1 VRAVSTDPFML
12 ATGQGKPFQRSGS
25 SLLGPADADHFRI
38 KVGRYGDR
46 WYCDPLPGDR
56 CWAAWD
62 GSVPSISTIK
72 KASGSDWSFVALKR
86 VNEALEQRP
95 TRFDGMSAAERYEA
109 LKAINK
115 LGLSAAAQRGTN
127 VHLYCEA
134 KLHGSDWR
142 IPVGAPGHEY
152 MPAVDA
158 WFDQHQPELIA
169 AEYVVIKR
177 QMFCPLSG
185 EYIAG
190 YGGTPDGLLRI
201 DGLLWAIDWKS
212 RGEDSEHGAYPE
224 EAEQVAAGVIAD
236 YMIVQGDHGAERQEI
251 PDVTG
256 GLIVSIRPDGARSYP
271 IDISDA
277 APNWRARHAW
287 WTARLRERKPVG
299 KPWPIK
305 GGETPTFTTPY
316 AALPDRAANLVDRLR
331 TVAALSP
338 DVAQRVREA
347 WPAGCP
353 KLSEGGHTDEQLDR
367 IQQIVEQAETITSA
381 PFSDIPAEPAPLR
394 TVNVAEVR
402 ARVVPDEGEPASE
415 GRMVQMRELHAALDD
430 VQRAWIAAL
439 ADQSRAV
446 ASFHLAER
454 KTTRSTCIVRGLIGL
469 AQNDCMDDDLVRA
482 AAAFALDS
490 DEPLQASTPPG
501 AAIAALG
508 WTEAL
513 TFLGACAA
521 FVKGGMDLAFDDN
534 GVMRLVDR
542 PLTADQAAERLGGT
556 WA

>member
-1 VRAVSTDPFML
+1 MLST
-12 ATGQGKPFQRSGS
+12 GHGKPFQRSGS

-46 WYCDPLPGDR
+46 WYCDPLPADR
-56 CWAAWD
+56 RWTAWE
-62 GSVPSISTIK
+62 GSVPSISTVK

-95 TRFDGMSAAERYEA
+95 TRFDGMSADERYEA

-142 IPVGAPGHEY
+142 IPAGAPGAEY
-152 MPAVDA
+152 IPAVDA

-177 QMFCPLSG
+177 TMFCPISG
-185 EYIAG
+185 EQIPG

-201 DGLLWAIDWKS
+201 GGEIYAIDWKS
-212 RGEDSEHGAYPE
+212 RGEDSDHGAYPE
-224 EAEQVAAGVIAD
+224 EAEQVAAGVTAD
-236 YMIVQGDHGAERQEI
+236 YMIVQGDNGAERREI
-251 PDVTG
+251 PDDVG

-271 IDISDA
+271 IDISEA
-277 APNWRARHAW
+277 APNWRARHTW
-287 WTARLRERKPVG
+287 WTARLKERKPVG

-305 GGETPTFTTPY
+305 
-316 AALPDRAANLVDRLR
+316 AATAPSPRTANLLGRLR
-331 TVAALSP
+331 TIAAMSP
-338 DVAQRVREA
+338 EMAQSVRA
-347 WPAGCP
+347 SWPAGVP
-353 KLSEGGHTDEQLDR
+353 KLSDGGHTEDDLDR
-367 IQQIVEQAETITSA
+367 IEWLVADAEDRISA
-381 PFSDIPAEPAPLR
+381 PFADLPVEPAPLR
-394 TVNVAEVR
+394 TVNVADVR
-402 ARVVPDEGEPASE
+402 ARVVPDEGEPAGE
-415 GRMVQMRELHAALDD
+415 GRMVQMRELHGALDD

-446 ASFHLAER
+446 ASFHLSER
-454 KTTRSTCIVRGLIGL
+454 KTTRSTRIVRGLIAL
-469 AQNDCMDDDLVRA
+469 AQNECMDDDLVRA

-490 DEPLQASTPPG
+490 DEPLHPSLPTG

-513 TFLGACAA
+513 TFQTACET
-521 FVKGGMDLAFDDN
+521 FVAGGMAIDINDA
-534 GVMRLVDR
+534 GVMRLIDK
-542 PLTADQAAERLGGT
+542 PLTEAEAAARLG
-556 WA
+556 ALPA

>member
-1 VRAVSTDPFML
+1 MSADPFML
-12 ATGQGKPFQRSGS
+12 SNAHGKPFQRSGS

-46 WYCDPLPGDR
+46 WYCDPLPADR
-56 CWAAWD
+56 RWSAWE
-62 GSVPSISTIK
+62 GSVPSISTVK

-95 TRFDGMSAAERYEA
+95 TRFDGMSADERYEA

-142 IPVGAPGHEY
+142 IPAGAPGAEY

-177 QMFCPLSG
+177 TMFCPISG
-185 EYIAG
+185 EQVAG

-201 DGLLWAIDWKS
+201 GGEIYAIDWKS
-212 RGEDSEHGAYPE
+212 RGEDSDHGAYPE
-224 EAEQVAAGVIAD
+224 EAEQVAAGVTAD
-236 YMIVQGDHGAERQEI
+236 YMIVKADNGAERQEI

-305 GGETPTFTTPY
+305 AATPTPAPSPRT
-316 AALPDRAANLVDRLR
+316 ANLLARLR
-331 TVAALSP
+331 TISDISSAA
-338 DVAQRVREA
+338 ATTVRA
-347 WPAGCP
+347 SWPAGVP
-353 KLSEGGHTDEQLDR
+353 KLSDGGHTDEQLD
-367 IQQIVEQAETITSA
+367 QIEALVQRVETAVSA
-381 PFSDIPAEPAPLR
+381 PFADLPADPAPLR

-402 ARVVPDEGEPASE
+402 ARVVPDEGKPATE
-415 GRMVQMRELHAALDD
+415 RRMVQLREWHGALDD
-430 VQRAWIAAL
+430 TQRAWIAAL

-454 KTTRSTCIVRGLIGL
+454 KTTRTTRIVRGLIVL
-469 AQNDCMDDDLVRA
+469 AQNECMDDDLVRA

-490 DEPLQASTPPG
+490 DEPLQGSLPAG

-508 WTEAL
+508 WIEAG
-513 TFLGACAA
+513 TFLAACEA
-521 FVKGGMDLAFDDN
+521 FVAGGMAIDIDDT
-534 GVMRLVDR
+534 GVMRLIDK
-542 PLTADQAAERLGGT
+542 PLTEAEAAARLG
-556 WA
+556 ALPV